1 MTGRL
6 VLRARAE
13 QDLRSAFEWYEA
25 ERAGLGGEFLMEV
38 GKRLDEIGQYP
49 EACPVLYRE
58 VRRAL
63 VARFP
68 YAIFHVVMPNKVV
81 VLAVLRRL
89 NDHRSRLRTRPARN
103 EHRSAP

>member
-1 MTGRL
+1 MTRRL

-13 QDLRSAFEWYEA
+13 QDLRSAFEWHEA
-25 ERAGLGGEFLMEV
+25 ERRRLGEEFLNEV
-38 GKRLDEIGQYP
+38 RKRLDNIGQYP

-68 YAIFHVVMPNKVV
+68 M
-81 VLAVLRRL
+81 
-89 NDHRSRLRTRPARN
+89 RS
-103 EHRSAP
+103 SMS